1 MKFEKM
7 AEIKVAFKNMD
18 QEDEEKVKW
27 RDAEIQKIKDETE
40 AEKQR
45 LIKAAQDSLETEKA

>member
-40 AEKQR
+40 TEKQR
-45 LIKAAQDSLETEKA
+45 LIKAAQLTLETEKA